1 MKLLSRKEEII
12 LLAIWKLEG
21 NAYGVTIREYIEK
34 MTGMKWL
41 FGAIYNPLGRLVD
54 WGYVKA
60 YKSDPV
66 AERGGRRK
74 TLYQLTEAG
83 KDALHAVK
91 SVNQAM
97 WMEVSSDSQGS

>member
-1 MKLLSRKEEII
+1 MKFLSRKEEII

-54 WGYVKA
+54 WGYVQS
-60 YKSDPV
+60 YESEPV

-74 TLYQLTEAG
+74 ILYKLSGAG
-83 KDALHAVK
+83 KDALLAVK
-91 SVNQAM
+91 AVNQAM
-97 WMEVSSDSQGS
+97 WMDVSSETRSA